1 MINKTYI
8 IPKRPQVVI
17 KPKREDARRFCII
30 PIRACLDD
38 RLSLGDFRMLA
49 ILASYSSPNGYSFV
63 ALSTLAAY
71 RNVSP
76 QQISKS
82 IKRLVSKGYVE
93 IVRPGYTGFRGAL
106 RRIIFDEHIN
116 AVDAISISNCNE
128 VTNEGYQMTSK
139 KNQSVKSKTK
149 PLQDDNAVISYEDA
163 VLAVSQSL
171 TSDSDLLKLERMVSQ
186 GVSLAELLK
195 AFEGIPSSS

>member
-82 IKRLVSKGYVE
+82 IKRLVAKGYVE

-139 KNQSVKSKTK
+139 KNQSVKRKGK
-149 PLQDDNAVISYEDA
+149 PLQDDNAVIGYEDA
-163 VLAVSQSL
+163 VLAVSHSL
-171 TSDSDLLKLERMVSQ
+171 TSDADLLKLERLVSQ

-195 AFEGIPSSS
+195 AFSEGASI